1 MALAQ
6 ANQTA
11 TLYGGVT
18 PGDSSP
24 GASSLWYQSL
34 VNTSANAVAGG
45 VGTGAQY
52 VNMDGLDLVWSQAQ
66 LQTQMANVEEDIVNI
81 QNNANLSDTEKMFAM
96 QMAINTWSAMS
107 LTRTNELKTV
117 SDTLKSI
124 VRNID

>member
-11 TLYGGVT
+11 TLYNGVT
-18 PGDSSP
+18 PADSSP
-24 GASSLWYQSL
+24 GASSLWNQSL
-34 VNTSANAVAGG
+34 VNTAANAVAGA
-45 VGTGAQY
+45 VGTGATY

-81 QNNANLSDTEKMFAM
+81 QNNANLSDTEKMFSM
-96 QMAINTWSAMS
+96 QMAINTWSAIS
-107 LTRTNELKTV
+107 LTRTNELKTI

-124 VRNID
+124 VRNLD